1 MLASRGM
8 LRAVPSAARANP
20 LRWCRTAMCA
30 TRSGV
35 TKFPNSGRGLFFLG
49 RERLVQEY
57 PTRLLHSYT
66 RSPATPRISHRM
78 AVGAIGAA
86 IAATGW
92 LVADEVNA
100 DGDSEK
106 NMVPGRDMEP
116 AFDMSRFEYAINNQ
130 ADFASLVKFLKDVHG
145 ITLIKLIGV
154 GAASVIFAAKRT
166 VESGAVETVTIKII
180 DHDLVE
186 PYEIQHQVDM
196 LAAANEILLE
206 LWDGSPEGGQIA
218 TIQQLYQVIEF
229 VADAQQ
235 SHHKSSSF
243 GGTGGR
249 GGGTQYTVLELSY
262 CAGSDLL
269 TVIEQI
275 QLGERDD
282 ADFTTAQGGTGG
294 KDHRTAR
301 EELVSQLIREGELRG
316 SLGMGLAE
324 EKVKKLVYPLVQTL
338 ACLHE
343 DDFTHNDIKP
353 ENIMLCRADRSR
365 FDDSDND
372 HEEVAESG
380 CDQYLALI
388 DFECA
393 RHNCLKV
400 DIKEDPPHGTVA
412 YTAPEMIL
420 CVLFARFHNLV
431 HRLNEFGENEPDA
444 ELSGQRNTADHER
457 TCATT
462 GADDGEDAAG
472 RRGQLLE
479 TMECSNSTKSSILS
493 LQAKLEDEYQEFKKA
508 NEKLSLRANDCWGL
522 GCLLHIALLGYAPLD
537 KSDDEYTSSDFD
549 QEQEDLQWEFP
560 EEQELAA
567 LDTIFLHRQRI
578 LEKNSPE
585 ADDKTLDD
593 ESEPW
598 FAPSEE
604 AGSTPEKIGA
614 WNQLSPEAKALLR
627 GLLELQPSQR
637 LTMVRVLCP
646 TNFPG
651 GR

>member
-1 MLASRGM
+1 
-8 LRAVPSAARANP
+8 
-20 LRWCRTAMCA
+20 
-30 TRSGV
+30 
-35 TKFPNSGRGLFFLG
+35 
-49 RERLVQEY
+49 
-57 PTRLLHSYT
+57 
-66 RSPATPRISHRM
+66 
-78 AVGAIGAA
+78 
-86 IAATGW
+86 
-92 LVADEVNA
+92 
-100 DGDSEK
+100 
-106 NMVPGRDMEP
+106 
-116 AFDMSRFEYAINNQ
+116 
-130 ADFASLVKFLKDVHG
+130 
-145 ITLIKLIGV
+145 
-154 GAASVIFAAKRT
+154 
-166 VESGAVETVTIKII
+166 
-180 DHDLVE
+180 
-186 PYEIQHQVDM
+186 M

-522 GCLLHIALLGYAPLD
+522 GSVVGIGCAVWLAFSVAPGICRVFAI
-537 KSDDEYTSSDFD
+537 EPTSLFFFSCFFF
-549 QEQEDLQWEFP
+549 LP
-560 EEQELAA
+560 VASSTSHYLA
-567 LDTIFLHRQRI
+567 TR
-578 LEKNSPE
+578 
-585 ADDKTLDD
+585 
-593 ESEPW
+593 
-598 FAPSEE
+598 
-604 AGSTPEKIGA
+604 
-614 WNQLSPEAKALLR
+614 
-627 GLLELQPSQR
+627 R
-637 LTMVRVLCP
+637 LTKAMMSEYATSLPDACCSQKGLVFRTVHVGVYTCSGTPAQTSTKNRRIFNGSFLKNKSWLP
-646 TNFPG
+646 
-651 GR
+651 